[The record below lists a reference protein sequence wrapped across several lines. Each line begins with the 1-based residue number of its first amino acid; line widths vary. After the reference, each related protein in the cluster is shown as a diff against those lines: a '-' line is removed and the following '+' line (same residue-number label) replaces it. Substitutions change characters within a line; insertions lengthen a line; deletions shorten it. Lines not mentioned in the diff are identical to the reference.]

1 MTALYSNDPMLQKL
15 LRFFKQ
21 TQAFERRPIQHPDQ
35 TINRLIHSA
44 ELPERQ
50 FRRAAVL
57 IAIVTDLEIPAIV
70 LTQRTEHLSSH
81 PGQVAFPGGKEDPGD
96 AGPVHTA
103 LRESEEEMG
112 IRPEHVRLIG
122 SISPIYVAP
131 SNYSVLP
138 FVGYSEV
145 APDYVPDPTE
155 VEEVVELPLEELT
168 RPGCAVSSVWELRGQ
183 KMAVPHF
190 QIRGKR
196 IWGASAMMLSEF
208 LCLIDRSPEPVL
220 LSTDDTVGR

>member
-1 MTALYSNDPMLQKL
+1 MAP
-15 LRFFKQ
+15 
-21 TQAFERRPIQHPDQ
+21 AHRPG
-35 TINRLIHSA
+35 
-44 ELPERQ
+44 PEVDHAPPPHARQ
-50 FRRAAVL
+50 AAVL
-57 IAIVTDLEIPAIV
+57 ILLFERAGQLYIPMM
-70 LTQRTEHLSSH
+70 QRPPDSGPHSRQIS
-81 PGQVAFPGGKEDPGD
+81 FPGGAYEEEHDQNL
-96 AGPVHTA
+96 AETA

-145 APDYVPDPTE
+145 ATDYVPDPTE